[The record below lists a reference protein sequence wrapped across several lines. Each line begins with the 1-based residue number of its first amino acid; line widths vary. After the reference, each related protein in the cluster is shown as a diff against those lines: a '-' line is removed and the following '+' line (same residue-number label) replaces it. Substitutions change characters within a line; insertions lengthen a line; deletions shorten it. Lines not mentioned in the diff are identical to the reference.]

1 MTAKQYLSRVHHLR
15 RQCESL
21 ERKIMLLR
29 TKAEGLRA
37 ITYDKDKVQVS
48 PTNTI
53 EEAVVELTNLEDRY
67 RHLIVAYSE
76 AISTR
81 IEQIQSLPDSRHSE
95 VLMLRYIEEEP
106 NAPGGRMTFDDIAEE
121 MHYSRI
127 QIVRLH
133 GQALQ
138 AFEERY
144 LKNDTK

>member
-21 ERKIMLLR
+21 ERKILILR

-53 EEAVVELTNLEDRY
+53 EEAVTELMHLENVYHDY
-67 RHLIVAYSE
+67 IVAYSE
-76 AISTR
+76 AITKR
-81 IEQIQSLPDSRHSE
+81 IQQIQALPDARLAE
-95 VLMLRYIEEEP
+95 VLMMRYIQEEP
-106 NAPGGRMTFDDIAEE
+106 KAPGGRMTFDDIAEE

-144 LKNDTK
+144 LKDDTK